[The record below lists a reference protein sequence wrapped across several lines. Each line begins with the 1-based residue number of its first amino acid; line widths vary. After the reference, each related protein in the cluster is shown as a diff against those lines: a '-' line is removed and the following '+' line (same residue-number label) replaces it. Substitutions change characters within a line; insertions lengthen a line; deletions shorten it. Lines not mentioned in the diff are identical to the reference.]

1 MSQLRTRREVLTM
14 AGAGI
19 AAMAG
24 PAGAEVRRQGAP
36 APPEGDVQV
45 RRTYAEKRYA
55 QDAPLRWQD
64 AGAADESAMRLDR
77 GRTFQEALGFGASLT
92 DAA

>member
-1 MSQLRTRREVLTM
+1 MSQLRTRREVLTI

-19 AAMAG
+19 AGMAVAG

-36 APPEGDVQV
+36 APPEGDIQV

-55 QDAPLRWQD
+55 KDAPLQWQD
-64 AGAADESAMRLDR
+64 AGAADERAIRLDR
-77 GRTFQEALGFGASLT
+77 GAPSRKRSAS
-92 DAA
+92 APR